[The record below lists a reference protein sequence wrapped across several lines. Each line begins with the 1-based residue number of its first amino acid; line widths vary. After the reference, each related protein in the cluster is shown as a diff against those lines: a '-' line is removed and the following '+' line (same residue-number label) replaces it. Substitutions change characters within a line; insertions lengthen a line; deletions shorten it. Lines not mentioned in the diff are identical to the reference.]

1 MKCDEH
7 NHNPSFN
14 LAGHPSCRRLTEEAI
29 ESVNKM
35 IEAVVPAR
43 QVLTSLHQ
51 EDAACLAIDRTIYN
65 AKSKRRRVILD
76 SKTPIQA
83 LMDELEYDKF
93 YRTLECSYDGS
104 VKRLYFAHVD
114 SVALA

>member
-1 MKCDEH
+1 
-7 NHNPSFN
+7 
-14 LAGHPSCRRLTEEAI
+14 
-29 ESVNKM
+29 M
-35 IEAVVPAR
+35 IAADLPAR
-43 QVLTSLHQ
+43 QVLRSLHH
-51 EDAACLAIDRTIYN
+51 ENPVFLAIARTIYN